1 MRVCLSLP
9 RIMSDLATRY
19 VSLTQIWK
27 TEYTRTQLPGP
38 PEEPVS
44 PGQDGTERNGNVAGR
59 HGGDTRTQAPS
70 PDESLRRFCR
80 LFSPSENS
88 PPV

>member
-1 MRVCLSLP
+1 
-9 RIMSDLATRY
+9 MSDLATRY

-44 PGQDGTERNGNVAGR
+44 PGQNGAERNGNVAGR
-59 HGGDTRTQAPS
+59 HGGDTRTHSGTEPGREPPPFLSA
-70 PDESLRRFCR
+70 
-80 LFSPSENS
+80 LFSE
-88 PPV
+88 